1 MSNKKAE
8 KKKPM
13 VPVVERVAE
22 LAMQLGQRYLADYGA
37 VRSRHDFTQRQLM
50 SCLVL
55 KAYLKTTYRGVL
67 DLLKASTQLRE
78 RLGMTKKVPHY
89 TALQK
94 FSARG
99 KVAEIATAMVLEIG
113 RRAAEQAGAGD
124 GGGPVAAVDATGLA
138 RTTVSDY
145 FVSRR
150 GHKVRRWVKLS
161 VIVLCGSLMPIAL
174 VADLRPTHDCHHAVE
189 LLAQAAAKGVRPAK
203 LYADRG
209 YDAEW
214 FHECCREQWGVPVLI
229 PPVHRRADGSVGGR
243 WRSQMTAEHLQQ
255 EGYSSRWKVE
265 SFFSALKRTM
275 GGGLSARRPDQML
288 CEATI
293 KVLAY
298 ALRR

>member
-1 MSNKKAE
+1 MSNKLAG
-8 KKKPM
+8 KKKQS

-22 LAMQLGQRYLADYGA
+22 LAMQLGQRHLADYGA
-37 VRSRHDFTQRQLM
+37 VRSRKDFTQRQLM

-67 DLLKASTQLRE
+67 DLLKASDQLRA
-78 RLGMTKKVPHY
+78 RLGMIEKVPHY
-89 TALQK
+89 TTLQK
-94 FSARG
+94 FSARSR
-99 KVAEIATAMVLEIG
+99 VAEIATAMVLEIG
-113 RRAAEQAGAGD
+113 RRAAVKAAA
-124 GGGPVAAVDATGLA
+124 GGGGAPVAAVDATGLA

-161 VIVLCGSLMPIAL
+161 VMVLCGSLMPIAL
-174 VADLRPTHDCHHAVE
+174 VTDLRPTHDCHHAVE
-189 LLAQAAAKGVRPAK
+189 LLAQTAANGVRPAK

-214 FHECCREQWGVPVLI
+214 FHEHCRQQCAVPVLI
-229 PPVHRRADGSVGGR
+229 PPVHRRKDGSVGGR
-243 WRSQMTAEHLQQ
+243 WRSQMTAEYLQQ
-255 EGYSSRWKVE
+255 QGYNTRWTIE

-288 CEATI
+288 CEASI